1 MWAGRPVLAPGA
13 MLYLGPAGAADS
25 HAHHAVQVVYGL
37 DGPIELILD
46 GRTLRARAAIVAPN
60 TPHAFDAAGGRI
72 ALILLD
78 PHGARGAALTRLAH
92 RSTGDAVLAF
102 EPPAPPPDPDPDEA
116 LAWCEHLL
124 TSLGRRTEGTAP
136 PSPAV
141 RAALEYL
148 DTAVAGTPTLTAAAR
163 HAHVSPSRLTHT
175 FTRQVGIPFRRYV
188 LWLRLRRAAEHVQAG
203 GTLTGAA
210 AAAGF
215 SDSAHLTRVFRA
227 NFGLPPSAVLT
238 RAVLTRGTAGT
249 FKPAADASA

>member
-1 MWAGRPVLAPGA
+1 MLGPGW
-13 MLYLGPAGAADS
+13 MLYLGRAAAADS

-37 DGPIELILD
+37 DGPIELTLD
-46 GRTLRARAAIVAPN
+46 GRTLRTKGGIVAPD
-60 TPHAFDAAGGRI
+60 TPHAFDAGGGRI
-72 ALILLD
+72 ALVLLD
-78 PHGARGAALTRLAH
+78 PHGPRGAALTHLAH
-92 RSTGDAVLAF
+92 RWSGGAVLAF
-102 EPPAPPPDPDPDEA
+102 EPPPPPPDPGPDEA
-116 LAWCEHLL
+116 LAWCEDLL
-124 TSLGRRTEGTAP
+124 TSLGRHPEEAAP

-188 LWLRLRRAAEHVQAG
+188 LWLRLGRAAEHVQAG

-238 RAVLTRGTAGT
+238 RAVRAAT
-249 FKPAADASA
+249 FKRATDASA